1 MKIAIIGAGPGG
13 MSAAYYLKRAGH
25 DLVIFE
31 ANDRVGGLMTGIKES
46 HWDWS
51 VENYYHH
58 WFTSDGAMM
67 KLIREAGLSDKVSF
81 RKPKTVIYY
90 EGKFFPLDSPIAVFR
105 FPGFNLIDVARF
117 GFVTIY
123 LRYLAKWQKLE
134 KYHADEWLRK
144 AYGKRV
150 YKVSFE
156 PMLEGKFGPFLQ
168 DVSLA
173 WFWARIKARSTK
185 LGTYEGGFQA
195 FSDDLGAFLKKQG
208 IEIRLNS
215 PVEMIEKQPDGGFAI
230 HSKDEVIKV
239 DQVLATV
246 APNVFAKMTPQL
258 PKESLGKL
266 LGLKHMGAVV
276 LILSL
281 RHQLSTDGYYWFN
294 MPKSAGFPFLAAVE
308 HTNFVPKEAFGG
320 DHILYMGD
328 YLDVEHE
335 YFNLTKEELLE
346 RFLPSLKRIN
356 PQFHENWVKESWL
369 SKTNYAQ
376 PVPEVNH
383 SQKIPSIRSGLDGLY
398 FVSMSHIYPW
408 DRGTNFAVEWGH
420 KAARMML
427 EDMT

>member
-13 MSAAYYLKRAGH
+13 MSAAYDLKKAGH
-25 DLVIFE
+25 EVVIFE
-31 ANDRVGGLMTGIKES
+31 AKDRVGGLMSGIKEP

-58 WFTSDGAMM
+58 WFTSDSAMM
-67 KLIREAGLSDKVSF
+67 KLIREAGLSRKVTF

-90 EGKFFPLDSPIAVFR
+90 DGKFFPLDSPMAALR

-134 KYHADEWLRK
+134 KYQADEWLRK

-156 PMLEGKFGPFLQ
+156 PMLEGKFGPYLQ

-173 WFWARIKARSTK
+173 WFWARIKARSPK

-195 FSDDLGAFLKKQG
+195 FSDDLGAFLREQG
-208 IEIRLNS
+208 IEIRLNTS
-215 PVEMIEKQPDGGFAI
+215 VQTIEKQPDGEFTI
-230 HSKDEVIKV
+230 HSNDEVY
-239 DQVLATV
+239 QAERVLAAV

-258 PKESLGKL
+258 PQELVGKL
-266 LGLKHMGAVV
+266 SGLKHMGAVV
-276 LILSL
+276 LIISL

-356 PQFHENWVKESWL
+356 PQFQENWVKESWL

-383 SQKIPSIRSGLDGLY
+383 SQKIPSIRSGIDGLY

-408 DRGTNFAVEWGH
+408 DRGTNFAVEWGR
-420 KAARMML
+420 KAARMIL

>member
-1 MKIAIIGAGPGG
+1 M
-13 MSAAYYLKRAGH
+13 AAL
-25 DLVIFE
+25 
-31 ANDRVGGLMTGIKES
+31 
-46 HWDWS
+46 
-51 VENYYHH
+51 
-58 WFTSDGAMM
+58 
-67 KLIREAGLSDKVSF
+67 
-81 RKPKTVIYY
+81 
-90 EGKFFPLDSPIAVFR
+90 R

-134 KYHADEWLRK
+134 KYQADEWLRK

-156 PMLEGKFGPFLQ
+156 PMLEGKFGPYLQ

-173 WFWARIKARSTK
+173 WFWARIKARSPK

-195 FSDDLGAFLKKQG
+195 FSDDLGAFLREQG
-208 IEIRLNS
+208 IEIRLNAS
-215 PVEMIEKQPDGGFAI
+215 VQTIEKKLDGGFNI
-230 HSKDEVIKV
+230 HSNDEVY
-239 DQVLATV
+239 QAERVLAAV

-258 PKESLGKL
+258 PQELFGKL
-266 LGLKHMGAVV
+266 SGLKHMGAVV

-335 YFNLTKEELLE
+335 YFNLTMEELLD

-356 PQFHENWVKESWL
+356 PQFHENWVKERWL

-383 SQKIPSIRSGLDGLY
+383 SQKIPPIRSGLDGLY

-408 DRGTNFAVEWGH
+408 DRGTNFAVEWGR

-427 EDMT
+427 EDLS